1 MAERSSA
8 LDSSSDFSDQQS
20 VGSSPGVDICPSNGL
35 KVSCVIHVKEPQLHL
50 IKKRRGL
57 PLVSSSDC

>member
-1 MAERSSA
+1 MAEQSSA
-8 LDSSSDFSDQQS
+8 LDSSSDFSDQP
-20 VGSSPGVDICPSNGL
+20 SPGVDTCPSNGL
-35 KVSCVIHVKEPQLHL
+35 KVSCVIHVEEPQLHL